1 MKYIDWLNYKDLEY
15 RQGILYFANLNT
27 LDIAEKYGTPIYVIN
42 EQMIRK
48 RYNELKHM
56 LNLGYKENRIY
67 FAVKSNT
74 NLAILKILSSEG
86 SYFDCSSTGEIYICL
101 KSGIPPDRIIYTG
114 NMFTDRDFEFSVK
127 QDILVNLDSFSQL
140 KRLAKIYEKLEKE
153 KILISFRYNPEFG
166 AGHHP
171 HTITAGKDI
180 KFGILEHQMVKAYSK
195 AKELGFK
202 KFGIHQ
208 HIGSGII
215 EANDYEMPVEKFLII
230 IEKIVKEL
238 GIHFEFVDFGG
249 GLGIPYHP
257 ETDPLDLDRYSD
269 IVIKKFKE
277 SIENGEI
284 GEPCIFIEPGRYISA
299 ESSILLTQ
307 VNTIKDNGFKLFAG
321 IDAGFN
327 TLIRPTLYGSY
338 HHIIV
343 CDERDKEEN
352 SKYDIVGPICES
364 GDIFGRERVLP
375 ELSEGDYLTI
385 LDAGAYGFT
394 MSSPYNSRPRPAEI
408 LINDGNT
415 FKIREEETYDDL
427 LRNQIV
433 PDYLK

>member
-1 MKYIDWLNYKDLEY
+1 MNYIDWLNYKDLEY

-215 EANDYEMPVEKFLII
+215 EANDYEMPVEKFLVMIK
-230 IEKIVKEL
+230 KIVKEL

-257 ETDPLDLDRYSD
+257 ETDPLDLNRYSD

-277 SIENGEI
+277 NIENGEI
-284 GEPCIFIEPGRYISA
+284 GEPYIFIEPGRYISA
-299 ESSILLTQ
+299 ESNILLTQ